1 MKSEA
6 SLDDDDDDITL
17 EVLLDD
23 PFIGRKVEDEEQ
35 DDFFFDLLGNDT
47 ELTIEENLNNDT
59 DAEPLYLGA
68 GVSIGAFMLLIAI
81 FSTKYNLIGDGVEQ
95 LLKIISLALPVGHK
109 LCSSLHSFKMYF
121 RNLRNPLIKH
131 FYCATCLAYQQ
142 NNGDENCTVCESV
155 MNKANKRYFLEM
167 PIENQLKNLFA
178 QNNFYDNL
186 QGRFKKHF
194 DNSYEDITD
203 GTLYR
208 NLFNNNGPLSSPDN
222 LSFVLNTDGAPVF
235 RSSKVSIWPVF
246 LVINE
251 LPFKIRMKK
260 ENMILAALWFGNE
273 KPAMGTFLK
282 PLQNSFV
289 SLKNGIKCF
298 SPERGEF
305 QSKCF
310 LLAATADLPA
320 RSLLCNSVQFNG
332 KFGCWKCTQPG
343 ETAPV
348 GKGHTHV
355 FPFQKEN
362 PMGPIRT
369 AESVERNSIQAL
381 RNSREK
387 VRNPSVCGVKGPS
400 WISYF
405 PHFDCVQGIAIDYMH
420 GVLLGVQKLLLTLW
434 FSPKHKNRD
443 FSISEKSDQL
453 NNRLENIHPTL
464 DITRLP
470 RPITDIKYWKASE
483 YRSFLLYYG
492 GPVMYGLLDETR
504 FQHYMHLVNAIHIL
518 LGHSSVFDVNKAENM
533 LMSFCENFESLYSR
547 SFMTLNVHQLVH
559 MAEGVRCLGPLYT
572 HSCFPFE
579 DKNGFILK
587 LIRGTQNI
595 DNQII
600 TGISFVQKL
609 PELKQN
615 CLAKGSA
622 VERLCHSIENP
633 HPIQRGEK
641 IGENA
646 YVLGGIRQRQLSE
659 DEYDALCR
667 FTGNAYVM
675 DSLPSFMRLEKDNCL
690 IYGIEYARMT
700 KRDNSAIIF
709 TAKSNDVNFGRV
721 RCFLKLVENIPVALV
736 EELNCASYND
746 TSNLLSVKQSHIVT
760 VVPVNKIRTLCMLIN
775 IKDENQ
781 MYVCKFPNR
790 LECD

>member
-1 MKSEA
+1 
-6 SLDDDDDDITL
+6 
-17 EVLLDD
+17 
-23 PFIGRKVEDEEQ
+23 
-35 DDFFFDLLGNDT
+35 
-47 ELTIEENLNNDT
+47 
-59 DAEPLYLGA
+59 
-68 GVSIGAFMLLIAI
+68 
-81 FSTKYNLIGDGVEQ
+81 
-95 LLKIISLALPVGHK
+95 
-109 LCSSLHSFKMYF
+109 MYF

-131 FYCATCLAYQQ
+131 YYCARCLAFQK
-142 NNGDENCTVCESV
+142 NNGPGENCTVCESA
-155 MNKANKRYFLEM
+155 MDKSNKRYFLEM

-178 QNNFYDNL
+178 QNGFYNNL
-186 QGRFKKHF
+186 QGRFRKSF
-194 DNSYEDITD
+194 NNSYEDITD

-208 NLFNNNGPLSSPDN
+208 QLYNNDGPLSSSDN

-235 RSSKVSIWPVF
+235 KSSKVSIWPVF

-282 PLQNSFV
+282 PLQKSFLA
-289 SLKNGIKCF
+289 LKDGIKCF

-305 QSKCF
+305 LSKCF

-355 FPFQKEN
+355 FPFQKED
-362 PMGPIRT
+362 PMGPVRT
-369 AESVERNSIQAL
+369 AESVKQNSIQAL
-381 RNSREK
+381 RNAREK
-387 VRNPSVCGVKGPS
+387 VKNPAVCGVKGPS

-443 FSISEKSDQL
+443 FSISDQSDRL

-464 DITRLP
+464 DITQLP
-470 RPITDIKYWKASE
+470 RSITDMKYWKASE

-492 GPVMYGLLDETR
+492 GPVMYGLLNEDR
-504 FQHYMHLVNAIHIL
+504 FNHYMCLVNAVHIL
-518 LGHSSVFDVNKAENM
+518 LGNGSSVFNVNRAERM
-533 LMSFCENFESLYSR
+533 LLTFCEHFENLYSR

-559 MAEGVRCLGPLYT
+559 MAQGVRCLGPLYT

-600 TGISFVQKL
+600 TGVSFIQKM

-615 CLAKGSA
+615 CLTKGSD
-622 VERLCHSIENP
+622 VEKLCHSIENP

-641 IGENA
+641 ICDGA
-646 YVLGGIRQRQLSE
+646 YVLGGIKQRQLLD

-667 FTGNAYVM
+667 FTGTAYVT
-675 DSLPSFMRLEKDNCL
+675 DNLPSFMRLEKDNCL

-700 KRDNSAIIF
+700 KRDNSTIMF
-709 TAKSNDVNFGRV
+709 TGTNAVKFGRV
-721 RCFLKLVENIPVALV
+721 RCFLKLIENIPVAVV
-736 EELNCASYND
+736 EELNCLSYND
-746 TSNLLSVKQSHIVT
+746 RSNLLSVKQSGILT
-760 VVPVNKIRTLCMLIN
+760 VVPVDSIKMLCMLIN
-775 IKDENQ
+775 IEGQNQ
-781 MYVCKFPNR
+781 MFVCKFPNR